1 MRRIDSVR
9 VVLQSVCDVKIL
21 ALTNLY
27 PPHHAGTFDTQCQNT
42 VEALRLRGHAVQVLT
57 SMHGLRAEQRD
68 HEVYRSLMINGAFGE
83 PKVTGIQQL
92 RSQEIHNNQVLRD
105 AIAEFQPEI
114 VHVFSLVGLSKS
126 LIFTL
131 HNARIPVAYS
141 VYDDW
146 LANGVEQDPWLRYW
160 NAPSLSF
167 LEQSGRTALEMS
179 GERVRLD
186 SSAPTRLMKGYD
198 RIPALYGDTK
208 ARAAV
213 EPNSIAGFRFE
224 RLYFC
229 SKALKAMTERVG
241 FAVSH
246 GEVIYPGISPSYF
259 GPLQAA
265 PVPMKR
271 FLLVSRLTQESGLM
285 TALQALKIARA
296 AKLNLT
302 YHIYGR
308 GESSFVATLRS
319 FVVTNHLPVE
329 FMTVSNLNTDMPAV
343 YKKHDVFLYT
353 PEWAEP
359 FPLTA
364 LEAMACGLPVIGS
377 TAGGAKEL
385 LRHGENALT
394 YPPGDAAQLAA
405 RMQEL
410 QISPALR
417 CQMAETAQADV
428 MSQFNDTVVIDQV
441 EHFLTE
447 SQAQIN

>member
-1 MRRIDSVR
+1 M
-9 VVLQSVCDVKIL
+9 DVKIL

-27 PPHHAGTFDTQCQNT
+27 PPHHAGTFDTHCQNT
-42 VEALRLRGHAVQVLT
+42 VEALRLRGHTVMVLT

-68 HEVYRSLMINGAFGE
+68 REVSRSLLINGAFGE
-83 PKVTGIQQL
+83 PKVTKIQPL
-92 RSQEIHNNQVLRD
+92 RAQEIHNNQALRD

-114 VHVFSLVGLSKS
+114 VHVFSLVGVSKS

-131 HNARIPVAYS
+131 HNSRLPVVYS
-141 VYDDW
+141 VYDHW
-146 LANGVEQDPWLRYW
+146 LAKGVEEDPWLRYW
-160 NAPSLSF
+160 NAPSLPF
-167 LEQSGRTALEMS
+167 LEQSGRSALEMS
-179 GERVRLD
+179 GERGRLD
-186 SSAPTRLMKGYD
+186 ATAPTRLMKGYD
-198 RIPALYGDTK
+198 RIPALYGDAK
-208 ARAAV
+208 ARAGG
-213 EPNSIAGFRFE
+213 EPNAIAGFRFE

-229 SKALKAMTERVG
+229 SKALKEMTERVG

-246 GEVIYPGISPSYF
+246 GEVIYPGISQAYF
-259 GPLQAA
+259 GPIRPASA
-265 PVPMKR
+265 PMKR
-271 FLLVSRLTQESGLM
+271 FLLVGRLTEESGMM
-285 TALQALKIARA
+285 TALEALKIARS
-296 AKLNLT
+296 AKLDVS

-308 GESSFVATLRS
+308 GESSVVAALRS

-329 FMTVSNLNTDMPAV
+329 FMTVSNLNMDMAGI
-343 YKKHDVFLYT
+343 YKKHDVYLHT

-359 FPLTA
+359 FPVAA

-377 TAGGAKEL
+377 TAGGADEL

-428 MSQFNDTVVIDQV
+428 MARFNDSVVMDQV
-441 EHFLTE
+441 ENFLTE
-447 SQAQIN
+447 SQAQTN